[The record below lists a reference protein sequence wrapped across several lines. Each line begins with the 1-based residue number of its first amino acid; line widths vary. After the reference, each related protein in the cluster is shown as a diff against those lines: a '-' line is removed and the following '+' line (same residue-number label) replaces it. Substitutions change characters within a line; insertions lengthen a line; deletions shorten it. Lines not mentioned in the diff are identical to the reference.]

1 MQIVAYIL
9 IQAEPGKAWNIAK
22 ATSELEGVKTA
33 HAVTGLYD
41 VIVHAEPADLET
53 LKDLIIKIQ
62 SIEGVQRTHTA
73 VSV

>member
-1 MQIVAYIL
+1 MRIVAYIL
-9 IQAEPGKAWNIAK
+9 IQAEPGRAWDIAK
-22 ATSELEGVKTA
+22 ATSELEGVKAA

-53 LKDLIIKIQ
+53 LKDLIVKIQ
-62 SIEGVQRTHTA
+62 GIKGVQRTHTA

>member
-9 IQAEPGKAWNIAK
+9 IQAEPGKAWDIAK
-22 ATSELEGVKTA
+22 ATSKLEGVKTA
-33 HAVTGLYD
+33 HAVAGLYD

-62 SIEGVQRTHTA
+62 SIKGVQRTHTA